1 MCKGRAFA
9 QKEALIFAAA
19 FISMWD
25 MEPTGGGPWKMPRQ
39 KSATAVYAT
48 KDDVRVWVS
57 RRKGL
62 QEV

>member
-9 QKEALIFAAA
+9 LKEALVFTAA

-25 MEPTGGGPWKMPRQ
+25 MEPSGGGAWKMPRY
-39 KSATAVYAT
+39 KSATGVYT
-48 KDDVRVWVS
+48 TSDNVRVWVS

-62 QEV
+62 PEV